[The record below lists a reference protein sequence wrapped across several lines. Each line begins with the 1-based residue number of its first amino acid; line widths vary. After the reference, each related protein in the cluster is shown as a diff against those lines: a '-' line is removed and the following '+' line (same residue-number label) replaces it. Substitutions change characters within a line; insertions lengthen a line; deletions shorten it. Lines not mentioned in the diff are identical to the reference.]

1 MQQANSRFGMVIGK
15 GLLIFFVF
23 GLFSNLSASG
33 ADVLKV
39 ASFSTVLTEIVQQ
52 VGGNHVSVAGL
63 VKPGQDPHEYQP
75 TPSDLR
81 QAGDAKLILLS
92 GKHLEHYLD
101 KIQQA
106 TGAKAE
112 SLSVGDALPT
122 LKMKADPD
130 EPQGEVNAGRNGM
143 IDDPHWWNSVA
154 NVEKATIVVRD
165 ALIKLDPVNRADYEK
180 SAKTYLAKLDALDA
194 WAKRKVAELPRD
206 RRELVTSH
214 DAFQYLAKDYGFKVY
229 AIEGVSTET
238 EPSNRHV
245 AELIDDIKSQ
255 QVKAIFLENI
265 LNPKV
270 STEITRETGAKI
282 GGSLYADGLGEGDGS
297 TYEGMFRHNI
307 STIVDSLK

>member
-1 MQQANSRFGMVIGK
+1 MTIFKGFVLPILFGATTT
-15 GLLIFFVF
+15 
-23 GLFSNLSASG
+23 LSPNA
-33 ADVLKV
+33 AETLKI
-39 ASFSTVLTEIVQQ
+39 ASFSTVLTEVVQK
-52 VGGNHVSVAGL
+52 VGANHVNVAGL

-75 TPSDLR
+75 TPSDLT
-81 QAGDAKLILLS
+81 QAADAKLILLS

-101 KIQQA
+101 KVQQA

-112 SLSVGDALPT
+112 SLAVGDDLPT

-130 EPQGEVNAGRNGM
+130 EPQAKAEADQNGM

-154 NVEKATIVVRD
+154 NVEKATIIVRD
-165 ALIKLDPVNRADYEK
+165 ALIKLDPDDRADYEK
-180 SAKTYLAKLDALDA
+180 NARGYLAKLEALDS

-206 RRELVTSH
+206 KRKLVTSH
-214 DAFQYLAKDYGFKVY
+214 DAFQYLAKDYGFKIY

-255 QVKAIFLENI
+255 QVKAIFLESS

-270 STEITRETGAKI
+270 SREITRETGAKI
-282 GGSLYADGLGEGDGS
+282 GGTLYADGLGAGDGM
-297 TYEGMFRHNI
+297 TYEGMVRHNI

>member
-1 MQQANSRFGMVIGK
+1 MNPMTIVKGFLLAVLFGAASAPLAN
-15 GLLIFFVF
+15 
-23 GLFSNLSASG
+23 ASE
-33 ADVLKV
+33 KFMI
-39 ASFSTVLTEIVQQ
+39 ASFSTVLTEIAQR
-52 VGGNHVSVAGL
+52 VGANHVNVAGL

-75 TPSDLR
+75 TPSDLK
-81 QAGDAKLILLS
+81 QAADAKLILLS

-112 SLSVGDALPT
+112 SLAVGDALPS

-130 EPQGEVNAGRNGM
+130 ESQAAATEQNGM

-154 NVEKATIVVRD
+154 NVEKATMIVRD
-165 ALIKLDPVNRADYEK
+165 ALTKLDPADRADYEK
-180 SAKTYLAKLDALDA
+180 NAKAYLAKLDALDG

-206 RRELVTSH
+206 KRKLVTSH
-214 DAFQYLAKDYGFKVY
+214 DAFQYLAKDYGFTVY

-245 AELIDDIKSQ
+245 ATLIDDITNQ
-255 QVKAIFLENI
+255 HVKAIFLENT

>member
-1 MQQANSRFGMVIGK
+1 MTIFKGFVLPILFGATAT
-15 GLLIFFVF
+15 
-23 GLFSNLSASG
+23 LSAN
-33 ADVLKV
+33 AAETLKI
-39 ASFSTVLTEIVQQ
+39 ASFSTVLTEVVQK
-52 VGGNHVSVAGL
+52 VGANHVNVAGL

-75 TPSDLR
+75 TPSDLT
-81 QAGDAKLILLS
+81 QAADAKLILLS

-101 KIQQA
+101 KVQQA

-112 SLSVGDALPT
+112 SLAVGDDLPT

-130 EPQGEVNAGRNGM
+130 EPQAKAEADQNGM

-154 NVEKATIVVRD
+154 NVEKATIIVRD
-165 ALIKLDPVNRADYEK
+165 ALIKLDPDDRADYEK
-180 SAKTYLAKLDALDA
+180 NARGYLAQLEALDS

-206 RRELVTSH
+206 KRKLVTSH
-214 DAFQYLAKDYGFKVY
+214 DAFQYLAKDYGFKIY

-255 QVKAIFLENI
+255 QVKAIFLESS

-270 STEITRETGAKI
+270 TREITRETGAKI
-282 GGSLYADGLGEGDGS
+282 GGTLYADGLGAGDGM
-297 TYEGMFRHNI
+297 TYEGMVRHNI

>member
-1 MQQANSRFGMVIGK
+1 MTIVKGFLVSILFAATSVPLAIGGEK
-15 GLLIFFVF
+15 LR
-23 GLFSNLSASG
+23 
-33 ADVLKV
+33 V

-52 VGGNHVSVAGL
+52 VGADHVDVAGL

-75 TPSDLR
+75 TPSDLK
-81 QAGDAKLILLS
+81 QAADAKLILLS
-92 GKHLEHYLD
+92 GKHLEHYLE

-112 SLSVGDALPT
+112 SLAVGDALPS

-130 EPQGEVNAGRNGM
+130 ESQGEATADQNGM

-154 NVEKATIVVRD
+154 NVEKATMIVRD
-165 ALIKLDPVNRADYEK
+165 ALTKLDPADRADYEEH
-180 SAKTYLAKLDALDA
+180 AKAYLAKLEALDA
-194 WAKRKVAELPRD
+194 WAKRKVAELPRNK
-206 RRELVTSH
+206 RKLVTSH

-245 AELIDDIKSQ
+245 AALIEEIKRQ
-255 QVKAIFLENI
+255 QVKAIFLENT

-282 GGSLYADGLGEGDGS
+282 GGMLYADGLGEGDGS
-297 TYEGMFRHNI
+297 TYDGMFRHNI
-307 STIVDSLK
+307 STIVEALK